1 MTTPTQ
7 EDLKAYLAEKSV
19 TIDERVAA
27 VCADPAVT
35 DRLSGPVLSLAQLR
49 AIVESH
55 NAGART
61 EWSPD
66 ELAQLIVFVGA
77 PRIKEATR
85 GGPGSLEW
93 IFPWKWQPEK
103 GPPWP
108 LKKGPPRRR
117 SVAENRSRLR
127 PGSPPHDRLRSVR

>member
-85 GGPGSLEW
+85 GGAWLTGMDLPVEMATR
-93 IFPWKWQPEK
+93 K
-103 GPPWP
+103 GTP
-108 LKKGPPRRR
+108 
-117 SVAENRSRLR
+117 VAT
-127 PGSPPHDRLRSVR
+127 

>member
-7 EDLKAYLAEKSV
+7 EDLKAYLAEKLV
-19 TIDERVAA
+19 TLDERVAA

-66 ELAQLIVFVGA
+66 ELAQLIVFVGDLLHDVDLVREMIA
-77 PRIKEATR
+77 FPQFRCFPRVLRDERLGETR
-85 GGPGSLEW
+85 G
-93 IFPWKWQPEK
+93 
-103 GPPWP
+103 
-108 LKKGPPRRR
+108 
-117 SVAENRSRLR
+117 
-127 PGSPPHDRLRSVR
+127 